1 MSRSNHY
8 YGSIGWSNRFR
19 HVKRGGISALKTY
32 FICRKLASASAV
44 IALIALWLQDPLG
57 KAHVHEVNEN
67 RLLGTFLH
75 IVCIASKLEQG
86 LIKLALIKHNA
97 FIIQLTLVDS
107 KIATIKTV
115 NQLNSNDSTSHF
127 QRELF

>member
-1 MSRSNHY
+1 VVK
-8 YGSIGWSNRFR
+8 SI

-97 FIIQLTLVDS
+97 FILLLLQLTLVDS

-115 NQLNSNDSTSHF
+115 KQLNSNGSTSPF
-127 QRELF
+127 QWELF